1 MLKYEYSVC
10 VYGEMCTQKKNTILF
25 LFLYS
30 YEIDVHGGDFQIL
43 AKIDKGWQ
51 RILRRMAK
59 DIEYWMKE
67 RGEATVT
74 L

>member
-1 MLKYEYSVC
+1 MYMVKC
-10 VYGEMCTQKKNTILF
+10 VSRRKILF
-25 LFLYS
+25 CFYFCIS
-30 YEIDVHGGDFQIL
+30 YEIDVHGRDFQIL

-67 RGEATVT
+67 REKATVT